1 MAWFGLRVLG
11 AGGSWMWQMVV
22 DGFSSSELGS
32 VQPQACLHFFKTP
45 LQDVVFYNLSY
56 CPLNN

>member
-45 LQDVVFYNLSY
+45 LQDVVYYN
-56 CPLNN
+56 